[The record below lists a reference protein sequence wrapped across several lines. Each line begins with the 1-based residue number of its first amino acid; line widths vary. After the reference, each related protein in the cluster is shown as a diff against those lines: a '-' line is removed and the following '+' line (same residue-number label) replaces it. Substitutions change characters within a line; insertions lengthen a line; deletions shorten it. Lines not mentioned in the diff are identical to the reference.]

1 MKSNIENLEASRNFS
16 GRGCIPPRV
25 SFSCLKAKSPTRLS
39 WALALLGLGDD
50 LLSHGYDR
58 TIIGAT
64 SFHGPVRDGKG
75 WVQRAMVAKNLVVV
89 RPAYTRDGQRHGV
102 GEVKR

>member
-1 MKSNIENLEASRNFS
+1 MS
-16 GRGCIPPRV
+16 V
-25 SFSCLKAKSPTRLS
+25 
-39 WALALLGLGDD
+39 LGLGDD

-75 WVQRAMVAKNLVVV
+75 WVQRAMVAKNSVVV
-89 RPAYTRDGQRHGV
+89 RSRRVFRRPVCERPTMLGGRSKELIRLLRALSITR
-102 GEVKR
+102 

>member
-1 MKSNIENLEASRNFS
+1 MEE
-16 GRGCIPPRV
+16 
-25 SFSCLKAKSPTRLS
+25 LS
-39 WALALLGLGDD
+39 LIAFMGLGDD

-89 RPAYTRDGQRHGV
+89 RLAYLHDVQRHGV

>member
-1 MKSNIENLEASRNFS
+1 M
-16 GRGCIPPRV
+16 
-25 SFSCLKAKSPTRLS
+25 S
-39 WALALLGLGDD
+39 WAFWCLGLGDD

-64 SFHGPVRDGKG
+64 SFHGPVRNGKG

-89 RPAYTRDGQRHGV
+89 RLAHMRHVQRHGV

>member
-1 MKSNIENLEASRNFS
+1 MRASALRE
-16 GRGCIPPRV
+16 
-25 SFSCLKAKSPTRLS
+25 SPSQKGQKPNSRKS
-39 WALALLGLGDD
+39 WAFALLGLGDD

-64 SFHGPVRDGKG
+64 SCLGPVRDGKG
-75 WVQRAMVAKNLVVV
+75 WVQRAMVAKNSGVV
-89 RPAYTRDGQRHGV
+89 RSEPWLRWARGERPTNGV

>member
-1 MKSNIENLEASRNFS
+1 MEAVSASRLRYQLEWAAAILGITG
-16 GRGCIPPRV
+16 GRKP
-25 SFSCLKAKSPTRLS
+25 KAQLINELGFWFGK
-39 WALALLGLGDD
+39 GLGDD

-75 WVQRAMVAKNLVVV
+75 WFQRAMVAKNSGVV
-89 RPAYTRDGQRHGV
+89 RSGILPW
-102 GEVKR
+102 

>member
-1 MKSNIENLEASRNFS
+1 M
-16 GRGCIPPRV
+16 
-25 SFSCLKAKSPTRLS
+25 
-39 WALALLGLGDD
+39 GLGDD

-64 SFHGPVRDGKG
+64 SFHGPVRDGMG
-75 WVQRAMVAKNLVVV
+75 WVQRALVAKNSGVV
-89 RPAYTRDGQRHGV
+89 RSERCLLVCERPTNGV

>member
-1 MKSNIENLEASRNFS
+1 MFIKQKPQLWW
-16 GRGCIPPRV
+16 RV
-25 SFSCLKAKSPTRLS
+25 GVLL
-39 WALALLGLGDD
+39 LLGLGDD

-75 WVQRAMVAKNLVVV
+75 WVQRAMVAKNSGVV
-89 RPAYTRDGQRHGV
+89 RSGKLP
-102 GEVKR
+102 

>member
-1 MKSNIENLEASRNFS
+1 MNAIQ
-16 GRGCIPPRV
+16 
-25 SFSCLKAKSPTRLS
+25 KAKSPTHVRVGLF
-39 WALALLGLGDD
+39 ALLGLGDD

-64 SFHGPVRDGKG
+64 SFHGPVRNGKG

-89 RPAYTRDGQRHGV
+89 RLARMRHVQRHGV

>member
-1 MKSNIENLEASRNFS
+1 M
-16 GRGCIPPRV
+16 
-25 SFSCLKAKSPTRLS
+25 
-39 WALALLGLGDD
+39 GLGDD

-89 RPAYTRDGQRHGV
+89 RSEQCARVNVQRHGV
-102 GEVKR
+102 GEVKN

>member
-1 MKSNIENLEASRNFS
+1 M
-16 GRGCIPPRV
+16 
-25 SFSCLKAKSPTRLS
+25 S
-39 WALALLGLGDD
+39 WAFGFMGLGDD

-75 WVQRAMVAKNLVVV
+75 WVQRAMVAKNSGVV
-89 RPAYTRDGQRHGV
+89 RSRHLPVGERPTNGV

>member
-1 MKSNIENLEASRNFS
+1 M
-16 GRGCIPPRV
+16 
-25 SFSCLKAKSPTRLS
+25 
-39 WALALLGLGDD
+39 GLGDD

-58 TIIGAT
+58 TIIGAA
-64 SFHGPVRDGKG
+64 SFHGPVRNGKG

-89 RPAYTRDGQRHGV
+89 RLAYMRHVQRHGV

>member
-1 MKSNIENLEASRNFS
+1 MRQRRASLVYLHFQKQTARLK
-16 GRGCIPPRV
+16 GELGC
-25 SFSCLKAKSPTRLS
+25 LL
-39 WALALLGLGDD
+39 LLGLGDD

-89 RPAYTRDGQRHGV
+89 RLAYAARPTAWGGRSKELIRLL
-102 GEVKR
+102 RACL

>member
-1 MKSNIENLEASRNFS
+1 M
-16 GRGCIPPRV
+16 
-25 SFSCLKAKSPTRLS
+25 
-39 WALALLGLGDD
+39 LLVGLGVD

-75 WVQRAMVAKNLVVV
+75 WVQRAMVAKNSVVV
-89 RPAYTRDGQRHGV
+89 RSEGLAHG
-102 GEVKR
+102 

>member
-1 MKSNIENLEASRNFS
+1 MTRPENLFFQKS
-16 GRGCIPPRV
+16 
-25 SFSCLKAKSPTRLS
+25 KAQLFWS
-39 WALALLGLGDD
+39 WAFGLLGLGDD

-58 TIIGAT
+58 TIIGAA

-89 RPAYTRDGQRHGV
+89 RLAYLQHVQRHGW
-102 GEVKR
+102 EK

>member
-1 MKSNIENLEASRNFS
+1 MFDGL
-16 GRGCIPPRV
+16 GCFGCAARKQ
-25 SFSCLKAKSPTRLS
+25 KAQLGMS
-39 WALALLGLGDD
+39 WALAFMGLGDD

-75 WVQRAMVAKNLVVV
+75 WVQRAMVAKNSGVV
-89 RPAYTRDGQRHGV
+89 RSRQWPVGERPTNGV